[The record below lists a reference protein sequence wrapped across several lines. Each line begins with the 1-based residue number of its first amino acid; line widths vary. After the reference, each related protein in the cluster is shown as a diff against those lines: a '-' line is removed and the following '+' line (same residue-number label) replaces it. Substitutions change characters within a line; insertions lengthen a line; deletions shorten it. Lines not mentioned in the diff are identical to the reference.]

1 MTNTDTTKELHLI
14 CPQRA
19 AEIEALAAKAKAYWD
34 ANATFTKGGYS
45 SLPADLAKHPDYTG
59 CPNELRGQLEQF
71 NFASNKNIENYSAYV
86 SMADGNSN
94 SELKVGQS
102 VILTVWTG
110 LPIAMTAR
118 VNSAWW
124 ANGTRMYAGQC
135 RAINGRAYAWRGQG
149 AGMYCSMKAL
159 KV

>member
-1 MTNTDTTKELHLI
+1 MTNNDTTKELHLT
-14 CPQRA
+14 
-19 AEIEALAAKAKAYWD
+19 D
-34 ANATFTKGGYS
+34 
-45 SLPADLAKHPDYTG
+45 